1 MTIAFNPQHDL
12 ALVVDGAER
21 VTLLCRGSTPGQA
34 GIVIAHALRQATV
47 VGETTFGN
55 RSEIRKHAD
64 SDAHALA
71 ADADWHLPAEE
82 LPDPPQLGDVILDAS
97 GCRWMILEVHG
108 MTCGSRWKCVSR
120 SLAIAHGLDD
130 TISIMKYSSTDQT
143 WEVWRTG
150 IRARIQPF
158 MMEVDDKNPDQSSK
172 TRYRIILEE
181 SFSFDHTYRLRGPD
195 GVPYR
200 ILWASGAPRLGELQ
214 MLEVVKVA

>member
-1 MTIAFNPQHDL
+1 MTILFNPQHDF
-12 ALVVDGAER
+12 AQVVDGTESVR
-21 VTLLCRGSTPGQA
+21 LLRRGSTPGDP
-34 GIVIAHALRQATV
+34 GTVIAHALRQAAV

-55 RSEIRKHAD
+55 RSEIHKHAD

-71 ADADWHLPAEE
+71 ADAEWHLPVEE

-97 GCRWMILEVHG
+97 GCRWTLLEVHEF
-108 MTCGSRWKCVSR
+108 TCGSRWKCVSR

-130 TISIMKYSSTDQT
+130 TITILKCLSTDQT

-150 IRARIQPF
+150 LRARIQPF
-158 MMEVDDKNPDQSSK
+158 IMEVDDKNPDQSSE

-181 SFSFDHTYRLRGPD
+181 SFPFDHTYRIRGPD
-195 GVPYR
+195 GALYR

-214 MLEVVKVA
+214 MLEVVQVD